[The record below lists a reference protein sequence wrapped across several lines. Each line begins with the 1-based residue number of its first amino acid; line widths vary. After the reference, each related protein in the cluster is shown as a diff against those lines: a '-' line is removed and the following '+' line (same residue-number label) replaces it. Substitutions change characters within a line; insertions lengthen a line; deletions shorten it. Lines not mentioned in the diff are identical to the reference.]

1 MANLTSALAA
11 KQELAVTRGPLGP
24 SGPEAHR
31 PLYCYQETITITAP
45 GSTTVDRLRFCA
57 LPAGAQV
64 VAHLCFLSTS
74 GSSVAGKVVFTP
86 LDGSAA
92 TEVTGQTIGA
102 DTGSGRILPPNGE
115 TVLAKESYF
124 DFVPSSPPS
133 VGIGTSFRARIV
145 YALTH

>member
-1 MANLTSALAA
+1 MANLSSALAA
-11 KQELAVTRGPLGP
+11 KQELAATRGPVGP
-24 SGPEAHR
+24 SGPESQR

-45 GSTTVDRLRFCA
+45 GSTVVDRLRFCA

-64 VAHLCFLSTS
+64 VANLCFLSTS
-74 GSSVAGKVVFTP
+74 GSTVAGKVVFTP
-86 LDGSAA
+86 LDGSTP

-115 TVLAKESYF
+115 AILAKESYF
-124 DFVPSSPPS
+124 DFVPTSAPS

-145 YALTH
+145 YTLTH